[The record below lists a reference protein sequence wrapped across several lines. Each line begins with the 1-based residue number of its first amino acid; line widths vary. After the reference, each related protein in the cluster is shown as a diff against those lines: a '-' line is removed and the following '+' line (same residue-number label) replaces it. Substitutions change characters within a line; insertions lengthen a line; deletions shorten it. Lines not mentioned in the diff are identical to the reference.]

1 MGKAMSQLPTLAP
14 DDRAAMTAAL
24 TPGERIRW
32 AARPNASGM
41 WASFGIYVFAIP
53 WTAFALFWESMALI
67 PLFASNETT
76 PAVMKY
82 GFGIVFPLFG
92 LPFILIGFG
101 MLAAPFWAMA
111 RAGRTIHAVT
121 DRRLLTIVRGRKTE
135 VKSVFLDRIGPVE
148 RKSGRDGRGTIKVQ
162 THSRV
167 DSDGDRITEK
177 IEWIGIPDAA
187 GVERLILESQ
197 TPR

>member
-1 MGKAMSQLPTLAP
+1 MTLLPTLAP
-14 DDRAAMTAAL
+14 DDRAVLTAAL

-32 AARPNASGM
+32 AARPRPSGM
-41 WASFGIYVFAIP
+41 LGSFGIYVFAIP
-53 WTAFALFWESMALI
+53 WTAFSLFWESMALL
-67 PLFASNETT
+67 PFFASDETT

-92 LPFILIGFG
+92 IPFVLIGFG

-121 DRRLLTIVRGRKTE
+121 DRRLVTIVRGKSTE
-135 VKSVFLDRIGPVE
+135 VKSAFLDRIGPVE
-148 RKSGRDGRGTIKVQ
+148 RKSRADGRGTIRVQ

-177 IEWIGIPDAA
+177 IEWIGIPDAV
-187 GVERLILESQ
+187 GVERLILEAQ
-197 TPR
+197 APPR